1 MPITETLNSLLK
13 SSHLEQHGVIFQEL
27 RRTGTGSRE
36 DVSSPNMTDMGIV
49 LTKEERLGKV
59 KVLPTV
65 TG

>member
-27 RRTGTGSRE
+27 CRTGTGICE
-36 DVSSPNMTDMGIV
+36 DMSSPIMTDMGIV
-49 LTKEERLGKV
+49 LTEEERLGKV